1 MSHNRTMSTIIEADG
16 AKTKRNKIEK
26 GENDLKS
33 VLRRI
38 DPEQMRFL
46 PTSMIEKF
54 KFILL
59 CYSKI
64 V

>member
-1 MSHNRTMSTIIEADG
+1 MSITLETDG

-26 GENDLKS
+26 GDNDLRTILKR
-33 VLRRI
+33 L

-46 PTSMIEKF
+46 PSSMIEKF

-59 CYSKI
+59 CYQKI
-64 V
+64 IEAK